1 MTECCICFN
10 SSYMTKTNCNHSIC
24 VNCLMDLR
32 KIECPMCRRNL
43 TSELPERL
51 LKYLLIKNKPNDKD
65 KPFHMIMND
74 LGEFPPL

>member
-1 MTECCICFN
+1 MVECCICFN
-10 SSYMTKTNCNHSIC
+10 NSYMTKTNCNHSIC

-43 TSELPERL
+43 TRELPERL
-51 LKYLLIKNKPNDKD
+51 LQYLLIKNKKVKET
-65 KPFHMIMND
+65 KPFYMVMND